1 MSIRIYDPAVNAYV
15 QADTGQV
22 SQSTLLLNILI
33 ELQVHTM
40 YLNQMSIGVVEDN
53 PIQLRTDIINSPSNI
68 LGN

>member
-40 YLNQMSIGVVEDN
+40 YLQQMHLGVVEDN
-53 PIQLRTDIINSPSNI
+53 PIQLRNDVINNPSTI
-68 LGN
+68 LGQ